1 MKVGRPRPRFRSLFG
16 LLAVAG
22 TVTIGLLLGRALT
35 KPPADDPGPDD
46 PIRRGSRPW

>member
-1 MKVGRPRPRFRSLFG
+1 MKLPWPKPRPRSLIG

-22 TVTIGLLLGRALT
+22 TVTIGLLLGRTLT